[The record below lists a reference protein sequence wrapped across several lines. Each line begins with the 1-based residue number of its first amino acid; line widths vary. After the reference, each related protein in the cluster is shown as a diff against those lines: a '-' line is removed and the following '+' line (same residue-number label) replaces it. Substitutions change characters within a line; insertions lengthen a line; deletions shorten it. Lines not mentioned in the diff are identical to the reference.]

1 MKFPTKDFFSK
12 SLNPQK
18 TAKLATFTEE
28 IIEEK
33 LHFLYSVTDTNDT
46 NHNILTEL
54 LVVFIQTLD
63 TAISADTAPASL
75 TK

>member
-28 IIEEK
+28 IIDEK

-54 LVVFIQTLD
+54 LVVFIHTLD
-63 TAISADTAPASL
+63 TAISADTEPASL

>member
-28 IIEEK
+28 IIDEK

-46 NHNILTEL
+46 NHKILTEL
-54 LVVFIQTLD
+54 LVVFIKTLD
-63 TAISADTAPASL
+63 TAISADTVPASL